1 MKKRSINIIF
11 SLIVM
16 MTLLCNTLPAYVFA
30 ENISDTQ
37 SESKQ
42 NGITEDKKEVSET
55 KSDNA
60 TELNYMIDE
69 NGDRV
74 ELTDEIRDTIYN
86 DEKSEETISSEEQ
99 NTGIYEAD
107 ANEFFEYDEDDV
119 TVAAENYI
127 MDESYDS

>member
-86 DEKSEETISSEEQ
+86 DEKSEETISS
-99 NTGIYEAD
+99 
-107 ANEFFEYDEDDV
+107 
-119 TVAAENYI
+119 
-127 MDESYDS
+127 

>member
-42 NGITEDKKEVSET
+42 NGITEDKK
-55 KSDNA
+55 KFQKQ
-60 TELNYMIDE
+60 
-69 NGDRV
+69 RV
-74 ELTDEIRDTIYN
+74 IMQ
-86 DEKSEETISSEEQ
+86 Q
-99 NTGIYEAD
+99 N
-107 ANEFFEYDEDDV
+107 
-119 TVAAENYI
+119 
-127 MDESYDS
+127 

>member
-42 NGITEDKKEVSET
+42 NGITEDKKEVS
-55 KSDNA
+55 
-60 TELNYMIDE
+60 
-69 NGDRV
+69 
-74 ELTDEIRDTIYN
+74 
-86 DEKSEETISSEEQ
+86 
-99 NTGIYEAD
+99 
-107 ANEFFEYDEDDV
+107 
-119 TVAAENYI
+119 
-127 MDESYDS
+127 